1 MEEPTN
7 ELFAPLIKEIYSD
20 AVAPAMRE
28 FGKIGA
34 QAVKVAHLALFPV
47 QYGAV
52 LQDRLARYLEAALGK
67 VPEERRVA
75 PRDAI
80 MLPVAE
86 KLRHQ
91 DESDNPIAALYVNL
105 LARAMDRQCLGE
117 AHPAFVHLIG
127 QLAPDEVLI
136 LVQLNEQRHRIF
148 FRVGPGSPA
157 LLYEELMPMLHQS
170 PLGDAVVE
178 DFLKAAVLPEDLAQP
193 ELFLTFV
200 EHLVSL
206 GIVQYTNEPRSKEAK
221 VTSVSFLGFE
231 YYYIKLTEFGQLFH
245 RACIGHERKKNIS
258 G

>member
-1 MEEPTN
+1 MEKRTS
-7 ELFAPLIKEIYSD
+7 ELLAPIIREIYSD

-34 QAVKVAHLALFPV
+34 QAMKVAHLALFPV

-52 LQDRLARYLEAALGK
+52 LQDRLARYLEAALDK

-91 DESDNPIAALYVNL
+91 DENGNPIAALYVNL

-136 LVQLNEQRHRIF
+136 LLQLSEQPHRIF
-148 FRVGPGSPA
+148 FRMRLGSPA
-157 LLYEELMPMLHQS
+157 LLREAVVPLLHQA
-170 PLGDAVVE
+170 PLGSAVMDE
-178 DFLKAAVLPEDLAQP
+178 FLEAAVLPEELAQP

-206 GIVQYTNEPRSKEAK
+206 GIVQYTNEPKFEEGKAIS
-221 VTSVSFLGFE
+221 TSL
-231 YYYIKLTEFGQLFH
+231 L
-245 RACIGHERKKNIS
+245 C
-258 G
+258 

>member
-1 MEEPTN
+1 MKKPTS
-7 ELFAPLIKEIYSD
+7 ELLAPVIKEIYSD

-34 QAVKVAHLALFPV
+34 QAMKVAHLALFPV

-52 LQDRLARYLEAALGK
+52 LQDRLARYLEAALDK

-91 DESDNPIAALYVNL
+91 DEDGNPIAELYVNL
-105 LARAMDRQCLGE
+105 LARAMDRECLGE

-136 LVQLNEQRHRIF
+136 LVQLSEQRHRIF
-148 FRVGPGSPA
+148 FRISPGSPA
-157 LLYEELMPMLHQS
+157 LLREQVVPLLHQS
-170 PLGDAVVE
+170 ALGEALTE
-178 DFLKAAVLPEDLAQP
+178 EFLEAAVLPEDIAQP
-193 ELFLTFV
+193 ELFLTLV

-206 GIVQYTNEPRSKEAK
+206 GIVQYTNEPKHEGGKAFSR
-221 VTSVSFLGFE
+221 SFLGFE
-231 YYYIKLTEFGQLFH
+231 HYYIKLTEFGQLFH
-245 RACIGHERKKNIS
+245 RACVEPKRPKAPS
-258 G
+258 